1 MGETPHRSWDKES
14 RATEGPEVLLKWEE
28 ASTENKPGGVRPGRV
43 PRGPWPYTPPPQAL
57 ESRGSGMR
65 DSSSPCSPQA
75 QEFHQQMGGGA
86 SDSVQVGSH
95 WIGNCSSSL
104 PPPKPLRLA
113 PCPPL
118 PLPALAW
125 CVPGA
130 GRKQTRR
137 GGFAGSGVTLTQLQ
151 QSLMADTHSACS
163 GGTVAVARKPA
174 AA

>member
-75 QEFHQQMGGGA
+75 QEFHQQMGGGGFGLCPSWLPLDRELQFLVA
-86 SDSVQVGSH
+86 PTQAPKAGPLPSSPPACVGMVCARR
-95 WIGNCSSSL
+95 WQKTNPPGWVCRERGNL
-104 PPPKPLRLA
+104 DTVAAVANGRHTLRLFWGD
-113 PCPPL
+113 C
-118 PLPALAW
+118 
-125 CVPGA
+125 C
-130 GRKQTRR
+130 R
-137 GGFAGSGVTLTQLQ
+137 
-151 QSLMADTHSACS
+151 C
-163 GGTVAVARKPA
+163 
-174 AA
+174 